1 MRGTFAL
8 TVAGFLAAWALFGCG
23 AIMAYR
29 RMQQY
34 NNLQTD
40 HDALVACLQQTDRDC
55 SREQA
60 LYNADAQAAG
70 SMTVGNSRVSAT
82 ATANQK

>member
-1 MRGTFAL
+1 
-8 TVAGFLAAWALFGCG
+8 
-23 AIMAYR
+23 MAYR

-40 HDALVACLQQTDRDC
+40 HEALAACLQERDRDC

-60 LYNADAQAAG
+60 LYDADAGATG
-70 SMTVGNSRVSAT
+70 SMTHGNSRVSVT
-82 ATANQK
+82 AIGAPVAPTRVQPQAAPNPNVAPALPSQM